1 MYFDYFIHSL
11 ILVLAGTLFYL
22 KPTPQEVKNTSHKYA
37 DDFMLQKLHNLL
49 QDPNQIDL
57 QDLSFLESCLDHPK
71 DHISL
76 MASEILSK
84 SDHPEAFTILFD
96 KIQKIEQD
104 IQLQTNEI
112 DSQKQS
118 FYEKFA
124 DELEVPSFY
133 SSNRSSQ
140 TDIQSGLHYK
150 TKEDNFAILEPY
162 KSISEQ
168 SITGENIRF
177 IILRLLENPE
187 EKPINHYS
195 ALQSLKAF
203 TIDPPLDIIH
213 KYLYGSNQ
221 ESKQAAI
228 EVLAFFQLKQFI
240 PRLEVELMNLQPSIV
255 IQAIYALI
263 ELKAHN
269 SISKIKHLQSH
280 RHPLVQNAVRFAI
293 RAL

>member
-1 MYFDYFIHSL
+1 
-11 ILVLAGTLFYL
+11 
-22 KPTPQEVKNTSHKYA
+22 
-37 DDFMLQKLHNLL
+37 MLQKLQKLL
-49 QDPNQIDL
+49 QNIAQIDL
-57 QDLSFLESCLDHPK
+57 QDLDFLESCLDHPK
-71 DHISL
+71 DHVSL

-84 SDHPEAFTILFD
+84 STHPKAFNILFE
-96 KIQKIEQD
+96 KIQKIDKD
-104 IQLQTNEI
+104 IQIQTKEI

-124 DELEVPSFY
+124 DDLEVPSFY

-140 TDIQSGLHYK
+140 SDIQSGLHPK
-150 TKEDNFAILEPY
+150 IKEGNFAILDPY

-168 SITGENIRF
+168 NITNENLRF
-177 IILRLLENPE
+177 VILRLLENPE
-187 EKPINHYS
+187 EKPIHQYA

-203 TIDPPLDIIH
+203 SQTPPVEIIH
-213 KYLYGSNQ
+213 HYLYGSNN
-221 ESKQAAI
+221 ETKQAAI
-228 EVLAFFQLKQFI
+228 EILAFFQLNQFV
-240 PRLEVELMNLQPSIV
+240 PRLEVELMSLQPSIV

-263 ELKAHN
+263 EMKAHN